1 MGLGGGNGMLY
12 PSRMQVSSS
21 PKAKMD
27 NSDIQLGRFDF
38 PLTGVEYLDQ
48 VGRLLVTES
57 KIADN
62 ALLETLQDYIATTF
76 KGWFG
81 ANAPDLRA
89 LLKRITNSLSASG
102 SVPEANTLKA
112 LEEISNWKEARV
124 ELNAKKAAELLRTG
138 SRDFRQART
147 FLFHQSKCVNGVI
160 GFMDIEDEELTAAQK
175 KAVRALL
182 DEEITDYAATSKW
195 ANRVGDLF
203 LSARSDERNSKNAK
217 MYVGLWEKFAQL
229 IAQNSGQKELCYAS
243 YLSERV
249 KDYLDSST
257 RSLFENFVGS
267 QINDLRMI
275 SMPRAA
281 SSNRITPDV
290 LTKEGIPVEMK
301 IASGVVTMIFAQQK
315 LSLAELNQ
323 VASELTFDF
332 AMNPKFS
339 DLGITLSVIPQVPPS
354 LSISIGNLGSPK
366 DLDAAR
372 DHVSKKLT
380 K

>member
-1 MGLGGGNGMLY
+1 M
-12 PSRMQVSSS
+12 
-21 PKAKMD
+21 
-27 NSDIQLGRFDF
+27 
-38 PLTGVEYLDQ
+38 DQ

-112 LEEISNWKEARV
+112 LEEITNWNEARV
-124 ELNAKKAAELLRTG
+124 ELSAKKAAELLRTA

-160 GFMDIEDEELTAAQK
+160 GFMDLEDEELTAAQK

-182 DEEITDYAATSKW
+182 DEEIIDYAATSKW

-229 IAQNSGQKELCYAS
+229 IAQNSGQKELCYAN

-275 SMPRAA
+275 SMPRSAA
-281 SSNRITPDV
+281 SNQSTPDV

-339 DLGITLSVIPQVPPS
+339 DLGITLSVIAQVPPS